1 KVFRFTGD
9 LDPARRE
16 AELRRFTAEGGVLIL
31 TEVGSE
37 GKNLQFCRN
46 LVNFDLPWNPMRIEQ
61 RVGRLHRLGQ
71 TGPIQVVNLCL
82 TGSLDDHLLRILG
95 EKLNMFELVVGEIE
109 MILGPLEEEADLE
122 DVLMELVASSA
133 G

>member
-1 KVFRFTGD
+1 
-9 LDPARRE
+9 
-16 AELRRFTAEGGVLIL
+16 
-31 TEVGSE
+31 
-37 GKNLQFCRN
+37 
-46 LVNFDLPWNPMRIEQ
+46 RIEQ

-82 TGSLDDHLLRILG
+82 TGSLEDHLLRILD

-133 G
+133 GPDELARRMEELGERMGGLRRDYQQNQEYEL